1 VEFGGDGG
9 FEGEGLLGEGVIEG
23 EFPGVEHEARGLD
36 FLFRRVAVD
45 GVAEDGTGE
54 AVFHVDADLMG
65 ASGEEAALDEGAV
78 FVDGEAF
85 PLGDGFFAGAVVE
98 DGHALA
104 VDGVAADEVLL
115 AAFVFGWD
123 AVDDG
128 EVGFGDATV
137 GEGFGEAAVGAVV
150 LGDDDAA
157 GGVFVEAM
165 DDAGAGFT
173 ADAGEV
179 VAVME
184 EGVDEGAVGVAGG
197 GVDDEAGG
205 FVDDEDVAVL
215 IEDFDGDVLGD
226 DFDGGGV
233 GDGEGDEVAGAND
246 GAGLGGFGVETAVVG
261 FDEVLEAGAG
271 VPGEAGVEEAVE
283 AFSSV
288 LGLVSGELEIGH
300 GG

>member
-1 VEFGGDGG
+1 
-9 FEGEGLLGEGVIEG
+9 
-23 EFPGVEHEARGLD
+23 
-36 FLFRRVAVD
+36 
-45 GVAEDGTGE
+45 
-54 AVFHVDADLMG
+54 M
-65 ASGEEAALDEGAV
+65 
-78 FVDGEAF
+78 
-85 PLGDGFFAGAVVE
+85 
-98 DGHALA
+98 
-104 VDGVAADEVLL
+104 
-115 AAFVFGWD
+115 
-123 AVDDG
+123 
-128 EVGFGDATV
+128 
-137 GEGFGEAAVGAVV
+137 GAVV

-233 GDGEGDEVAGAND
+233 GDGEGDEVAGADD
-246 GAGLGGFGVETAVVG
+246 GAGLGGFGVEAAVVG

-271 VPGEAGVEEAVE
+271 VLGEAGVEEAVE
-283 AFSSV
+283 AFSGV

-300 GG
+300 GGMMAWERGNSKQEIWVLMSGDEVRVDGW